1 LTPWANFIEVGGDG
15 ALWFTESFAN
25 QIGRLDPATGTI
37 SELTIPTPGSF
48 PHGIAALKSGVWFT
62 EIEGEGLG
70 RVEVCGENPDKVRI
84 HRVAVCVPDRG

>member
-1 LTPWANFIEVGGDG
+1 LTPWAYRREDH
-15 ALWFTESFAN
+15 LHN
-25 QIGRLDPATGTI
+25 QIGCLDPATGTI

-70 RVEVCGENPDKVRI
+70 RVEVCGPNAGRARVNG
-84 HRVAVCVPDRG
+84 VAVCVPAGG